1 MKKLHGN
8 ENSITEFCYWI
19 IKEMKISLDE
29 IIIRL
34 GIIDDVK
41 ITEFSDV
48 GIEFIQNIYVWL
60 ES

>member
-1 MKKLHGN
+1 MKKFHGN

-19 IKEMKISLDE
+19 ITEMKISLDE
-29 IIIRL
+29 IIITL